1 MIYVLTGMSVLFVAI
16 GFVVT
21 ENNAKYLLSG
31 YNTLPEADR
40 KKVDIKAYIAYFR
53 KFHIF
58 FGLSFLV
65 LGALLYYFIS
75 RNVAGV
81 FLVVYPVLAYI
92 GFVATSAKYSKGLS
106 TKWNKV
112 GILILI
118 GTLVFVTV
126 LLGYGFK
133 ENTLTFDSQSIEFKG
148 MYGETLSASQI
159 ASIELVNQIPRITLK
174 TNGFALGSIN
184 KGYFKTED
192 GEIIKLIL
200 NSDNKPYILF
210 TKADGERIYYS
221 AKSEPNQKI
230 LDKIKQAFPGVVVR
244 Q

>member
-1 MIYVLTGMSVLFVAI
+1 MIYVLIGMSVLFVAI
-16 GFVVT
+16 GFIVT
-21 ENNAKYLLSG
+21 ENNAKYLLAG
-31 YNTLPEADR
+31 YNTMREADR
-40 KKVDIKAYIAYFR
+40 MKVDIKAYIAYFR

-58 FGLSFLV
+58 LGISFLV
-65 LGALLYYFIS
+65 FGTLLYYFIDE
-75 RNVAGV
+75 NAGGV
-81 FLVVYPVLAYI
+81 FLGVYPILAYI
-92 GFVATSAKYSKGLS
+92 YFFATSTKYSKG

-118 GTLVFVTV
+118 VTLVFVTV

-148 MYGETLSASQI
+148 LYGETLTVSQI
-159 ASIELVNQIPRITLK
+159 SSIELVNQIPRITLK

-184 KGYFKTED
+184 KGYFKTES
-192 GEIIKLIL
+192 GETIKLIL

-221 AKSEPNQKI
+221 AKSEPNQKL
-230 LDKIKQAFPGVVVR
+230 LDEIKEVLPK
-244 Q
+244 